1 MINDDT
7 VEAVSSKSTSTVALS
22 MIEGIKNRTAKSRD
36 GAFKSIPLAPLH
48 IAAPIRILV
57 LVLVLVL
64 VLEVATSNSHAKTQ
78 VVLCNWQEKLNV
90 HRH

>member
-1 MINDDT
+1 MINDET

-22 MIEGIKNRTAKSRD
+22 MIEGTKNRTAKSRD
-36 GAFKSIPLAPLH
+36 GAFKSIPLATLP

-64 VLEVATSNSHAKTQ
+64 GVATSNSHAKTQ

-90 HRH
+90 QRH

>member
-1 MINDDT
+1 MINDET

-22 MIEGIKNRTAKSRD
+22 MIEGTKNRTAKSRD
-36 GAFKSIPLAPLH
+36 GAFKSIPLATLP

-64 VLEVATSNSHAKTQ
+64 VLASSNSHAKTQ

>member
-22 MIEGIKNRTAKSRD
+22 MIEGKKNRTAKSRD
-36 GAFKSIPLAPLH
+36 GAFKSIPLATLP

-57 LVLVLVL
+57 LVLG
-64 VLEVATSNSHAKTQ
+64 VATSNSHAKTQ